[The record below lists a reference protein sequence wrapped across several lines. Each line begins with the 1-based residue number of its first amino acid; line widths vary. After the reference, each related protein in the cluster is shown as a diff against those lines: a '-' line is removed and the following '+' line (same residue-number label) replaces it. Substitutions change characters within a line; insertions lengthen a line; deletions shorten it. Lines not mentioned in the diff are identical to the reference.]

1 MQKKSFY
8 SIAGDKILTQQ
19 NLLARDKTKT
29 LHKTQF
35 SKIKARIKLSRNS
48 VDQGRGGL
56 EGTVRPSQ
64 LRAGSPPKKKIAKE
78 KISPRERS
86 VAICLQW
93 DCFHHATLETS
104 LARGRLTFKF
114 CNKKVSFAND
124 KNLKQELRACS
135 FASCKTCTN
144 DKNLTQESRAGSLAS
159 DNKIE

>member
-86 VAICLQW
+86 VAICLQ
-93 DCFHHATLETS
+93 
-104 LARGRLTFKF
+104 
-114 CNKKVSFAND
+114 
-124 KNLKQELRACS
+124 
-135 FASCKTCTN
+135 
-144 DKNLTQESRAGSLAS
+144 
-159 DNKIE
+159 